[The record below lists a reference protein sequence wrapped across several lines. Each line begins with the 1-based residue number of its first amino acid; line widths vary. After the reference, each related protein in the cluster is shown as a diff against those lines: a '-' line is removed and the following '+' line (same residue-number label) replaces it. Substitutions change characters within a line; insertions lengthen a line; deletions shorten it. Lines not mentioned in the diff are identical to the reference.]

1 MAIKTRP
8 APEQEQEPVTKR
20 HPLTDV
26 VANNVLKALG
36 TPPRFLKIKSSHLFD
51 NRFRVNVYQVV
62 KQEFEGLIK
71 KNCICD
77 SFYCIVDEK
86 GEIQNPKIQKK
97 Y

>member
-1 MAIKTRP
+1 MAVKMRP
-8 APEQEQEPVTKR
+8 QEQDQEPVAKK
-20 HPLTDV
+20 HHLTDV
-26 VANNVLKALG
+26 VAQQVLNALG

-51 NRFRVNVYQVV
+51 NRFRVNVYQIV

-77 SFYCIVDEK
+77 SFYCIVNEK
-86 GEIQNPKIQKK
+86 GEIQHPIIEKK